1 MLDMCISLDNTI
13 HKSKSVTSNTYM
25 KICIYQ
31 FISNIKKKIDK
42 NVEKKKKI
50 YFFLR
55 TYVRTNLLT

>member
-31 FISNIKKKIDK
+31 FISNIKKKQTK
-42 NVEKKKKI
+42 MWKKEKI